1 MEKSNQKERN
11 TTVNPIGL
19 QRFAETAKPSSG

>member
-1 MEKSNQKERN
+1 MEKSNQKERK

-19 QRFAETAKPSSG
+19 HCFAETAKASSG